1 MKKRNKMV
9 ACLLAATMILSSFLS
24 GCSANGGAGETQK
37 ETSKESAA
45 DSEAAASDK
54 KDTENGSEGTTAG
67 STSDVGWDTSKEDT
81 ITLAV
86 INNFYTAGEKK
97 LAEEYMKLHPE
108 TKVVVDVIS
117 DNDSYITK
125 MMTSMSDDRENAP
138 DIVHGNFL
146 AAAVANNSADIA
158 VDKGY
163 LIDMTDMLD
172 EVNPYNDGKKV
183 REAFD
188 EDDFLISI
196 NSSGGRHLTYLPFD
210 KIGVAFYYNKTI
222 FDKLGLSVPTSYENL
237 IEICEKLKEAG
248 YDVPITAGNESGWL
262 INSMADAY
270 YRTTEDEFLVQ
281 PGDAI
286 WDENLMKANKDF
298 KFDENNLDCDAN
310 VVGSAERQAKYA
322 TENGINTEGNKKV
335 WSEFQ
340 KLAQYFPTNW
350 IAADGSQIITDFESQ
365 VSPILFNGS
374 WNAGL
379 ILNDI
384 NQLPE
389 DMQFEW
395 ATFQLPSF
403 EKAPEGFSQTI
414 RGLYSLGNAISI
426 VPNKDDD
433 HMARVKDFYKYW
445 YSPDQAKLCFE
456 ETLAN
461 GNYVQG
467 PCVVKGVEL
476 SPELTSKLEG
486 FIATGVGRGAQ
497 WVTGQDMVTQA
508 DKPKYNDLILQFSEG
523 SLGVDSFLEQMD
535 PIYRNY
541 YKDVVDRAGYDL
553 DPTTADTAK

>member
-9 ACLLAATMILSSFLS
+9 ACLLAATMIFSSFLT
-24 GCSANGGAGETQK
+24 GCSANGGAGDTQK

-45 DSEAAASDK
+45 GSESAASDK
-54 KDTENGSEGTTAG
+54 KDTENGSEGTTNG
-67 STSDVGWDTSKEDT
+67 SASDASDAGWDTSKEDT

-125 MMTSMSDDRENAP
+125 MMTAMSDDRENAP

-237 IEICEKLKEAG
+237 IEICGKLKDAG

-262 INSMADAY
+262 INSMADSY
-270 YRTTEDEFLVQ
+270 YRTTENEFLVSLVMQ
-281 PGDAI
+281 SG
-286 WDENLMKANKDF
+286 MK
-298 KFDENNLDCDAN
+298 
-310 VVGSAERQAKYA
+310 
-322 TENGINTEGNKKV
+322 
-335 WSEFQ
+335 
-340 KLAQYFPTNW
+340 
-350 IAADGSQIITDFESQ
+350 
-365 VSPILFNGS
+365 IL
-374 WNAGL
+374 
-379 ILNDI
+379 
-384 NQLPE
+384 
-389 DMQFEW
+389 
-395 ATFQLPSF
+395 
-403 EKAPEGFSQTI
+403 
-414 RGLYSLGNAISI
+414 
-426 VPNKDDD
+426 
-433 HMARVKDFYKYW
+433 
-445 YSPDQAKLCFE
+445 
-456 ETLAN
+456 
-461 GNYVQG
+461 
-467 PCVVKGVEL
+467 
-476 SPELTSKLEG
+476 
-486 FIATGVGRGAQ
+486 
-497 WVTGQDMVTQA
+497 
-508 DKPKYNDLILQFSEG
+508 
-523 SLGVDSFLEQMD
+523 
-535 PIYRNY
+535 
-541 YKDVVDRAGYDL
+541 
-553 DPTTADTAK
+553 